1 MGRPKGS
8 KNKAVKKKAAP
19 RPGVKRGRPPKK
31 QETRGRKSKY
41 DPAFVK
47 MAYIICRSG
56 PFTDERL
63 GEVFGGVTAETIRNW
78 KNEHKDFRAAIQQG
92 KDEFDSLEVEA
103 SLWKLIK
110 GYTYDEIHIEKD
122 GNVVISTKVVRKQ
135 VPPSIT
141 GIIFWLKNRNP
152 DRWRDLKAVEWAP
165 AGDKA
170 FMSKGRITEDMSLKE
185 AMAAYEEM
193 CKQCH

>member
-8 KNKAVKKKAAP
+8 KNKKAKKKVTTATRA
-19 RPGVKRGRPPKK
+19 KRGRPPKK
-31 QETRGRKSKY
+31 KETRGRKSKY

-47 MAYIICRSG
+47 MAYVICRSG

-63 GEVFGGVTAETIRNW
+63 GEVFNGVTAETIRNW
-78 KNEHKDFRAAIQQG
+78 KNEHQDFRAAIQQG
-92 KDEFDSLEVEA
+92 KDEFDSLEAEE

-110 GYTYDEIHIEKD
+110 GFTYDEIHIDKD
-122 GNVVISTKVVRKQ
+122 GKTTKPVRVVRKN
-135 VPPSIT
+135 VPPSISA
-141 GIIFWLKNRNP
+141 IIFWLKNRNP

-170 FMSKGRITEDMSLKE
+170 FMSKGRITEEMSLKD